1 MTTSTSKAGPKEV
14 RDLGGFPGIVL
25 ETVETPEPG
34 KTLTYIAMLPHLKTG
49 EIANPYFLND
59 FSYDRP
65 SRTAR
70 ILPKGP
76 SDWLTLQLSVI
87 ESTSRYG
94 KV

>member
-1 MTTSTSKAGPKEV
+1 MSKSGLKEV

-25 ETVETPEPG
+25 ETVPTPEEG
-34 KTLTYIAMLPHLKTG
+34 KTLTYVAMLPHMKMG
-49 EIANPYFLND
+49 QIANPYFLSD

-70 ILPKGP
+70 VLPKGP
-76 SDWLTLQLSVI
+76 SDWVTLPLSII
-87 ESTSRYG
+87 ESISKRA